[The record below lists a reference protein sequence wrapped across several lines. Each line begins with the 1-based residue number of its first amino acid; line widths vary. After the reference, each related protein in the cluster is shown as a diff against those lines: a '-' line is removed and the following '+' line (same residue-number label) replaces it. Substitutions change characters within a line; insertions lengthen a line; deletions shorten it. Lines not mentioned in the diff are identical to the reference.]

1 MYCWSCGKDVKE
13 NLNYCSNCGA
23 RVEKVKQG
31 DHSSWMNNPA
41 TSVGYLGIF
50 GLGGFIFLVLALLK
64 RNVDPGAVFT
74 ISALYLVAL
83 FGICFMI
90 LRFGSKVSEKPAN
103 KNQVE
108 TPDYFAP
115 KSFRSG
121 ITNQLAAPQNEPI
134 PSVTENTTRTL
145 DEVLIER
152 K

>member
-23 RVEKVKQG
+23 RVEKSEPEG
-31 DHSSWMNNPA
+31 NYSWMHNPA

-50 GLGGFIFLVLALLK
+50 GLGGFIFLAISLLK
-64 RNVDPGAVFT
+64 RNLDPGAVFAF
-74 ISALYLVAL
+74 SALYLIAL
-83 FGICFMI
+83 FGLCFMF
-90 LRFGSKVSEKPAN
+90 LRYSSNSSAKPAN
-103 KNQVE
+103 KNQTE
-108 TPDYFAP
+108 MPDYSAP

-121 ITNQLAAPQNEPI
+121 ITNQLDAPQGEPI

-145 DEVLIER
+145 DEVFIER

>member
-1 MYCWSCGKDVKE
+1 MYCWSCGKEVKE

-23 RVEKVKQG
+23 RVEKDRQ
-31 DHSSWMNNPA
+31 DAYSSRMSNPSS
-41 TSVGYLGIF
+41 SVTYLGIF
-50 GLGGFIFLVLALLK
+50 GLIGFIILVTSLLR
-64 RNVDPGAVFT
+64 RNLDPGAVFAF
-74 ISALYLVAL
+74 SVLYLIAL

-90 LRFGSKVSEKPAN
+90 LRQTSGNSEKRVN
-103 KNQVE
+103 KIPTE
-108 TPDYFAP
+108 TPDYAAP

-121 ITNQLAAPQNEPI
+121 ITNQLDAPQSEPI

>member
-23 RVEKVKQG
+23 RVEKGRQN
-31 DHSSWMNNPA
+31 DNSLWMNNPA

-50 GLGGFIFLVLALLK
+50 GLIGFIFLVISLLK
-64 RNVDPGAVFT
+64 RNLDPSAVFAF
-74 ISALYLVAL
+74 SALYLVAL

-90 LRFGSKVSEKPAN
+90 LRHSSNFEKREN
-103 KNQVE
+103 KNPTE
-108 TPDYFAP
+108 TPDYYAP

-121 ITNQLAAPQNEPI
+121 ITNQLESPQNEPI
-134 PSVTENTTRTL
+134 SSVTENTTRTL
-145 DEVLIER
+145 DEVLVER

>member
-23 RVEKVKQG
+23 RVERGKQE
-31 DHSSWMNNPA
+31 DYSSWMNNPA

-50 GLGGFIFLVLALLK
+50 GLGGFIFLVLSLLK

-90 LRFGSKVSEKPAN
+90 LRFGSNNSEKPSN
-103 KNQVE
+103 KNPAE
-108 TPDYFAP
+108 MPDYAAP
-115 KSFRSG
+115 KKFRSG
-121 ITNQLAAPQNEPI
+121 ITNQLEAPSSEPI

>member
-1 MYCWSCGKDVKE
+1 MYCWSCGREVKE

-23 RVEKVKQG
+23 RVEKGKQE
-31 DHSSWMNNPA
+31 DFSSWMHNPA

-50 GLGGFIFLVLALLK
+50 GLGGFIFLVLSLLK
-64 RNVDPGAVFT
+64 RNLDPGAVFT

-83 FGICFMI
+83 FVICFMI
-90 LRFGSKVSEKPAN
+90 LRYGSKGSEKPAS
-103 KNQVE
+103 KIPTE
-108 TPDYFAP
+108 SPDYSAP

-121 ITNQLAAPQNEPI
+121 ITNQLDAPQSAPV

>member
-23 RVEKVKQG
+23 RVEKGVQ
-31 DHSSWMNNPA
+31 DTYSSRANNPSS
-41 TSVGYLGIF
+41 SVTYLGIF
-50 GLGGFIFLVLALLK
+50 GLIGFIILVSSLLR
-64 RNVDPGAVFT
+64 RNLDPGAVFAF
-74 ISALYLVAL
+74 SVLYLVAL

-90 LRFGSKVSEKPAN
+90 LRQNSSSSEKRAN
-103 KNQVE
+103 K
-108 TPDYFAP
+108 TPIDTHDYSAP

-121 ITNQLAAPQNEPI
+121 ITNQLDEPSSEPI